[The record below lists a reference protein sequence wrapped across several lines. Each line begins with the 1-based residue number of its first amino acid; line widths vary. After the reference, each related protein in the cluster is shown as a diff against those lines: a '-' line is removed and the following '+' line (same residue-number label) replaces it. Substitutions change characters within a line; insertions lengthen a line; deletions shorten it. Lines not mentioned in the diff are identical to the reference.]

1 MEIIKTEV
9 LIIGGGGA
17 GMQAAIA
24 AREKEVDVL
33 LVSKTPLGKS
43 TCTYLSAGAFSLAAE
58 GLSKEAHLA
67 MTLQAG
73 KGINEKNLAQILVNE
88 TPQRVKDLEDFGL
101 VGEWSKGRFRCLGRA
116 TAAGAPLIKVLASE
130 TMKRGASFLPWIV
143 VMKLIQEGEKIGGA
157 LAFDYHQNKILGI
170 QSKAVI
176 LANGGGGALYM
187 RHDNP
192 VRATGDGYVLA
203 YQVGCNLRDMEF
215 VQFMPVGLAEPGKPA
230 ILAAPALADLGKVI
244 NSKGEDILE
253 KYQIK
258 EKPVAVRARDSFS
271 LAIFKEEREGQQVYL
286 DLRNLS
292 EKDWQYDSFVRE
304 QRSLLVTYFHCQE
317 KPLRILPMCHFF
329 MGGVVMNQNGATEIP
344 GLFAAGEVTGGVHG
358 ANRLGGNALGE
369 ILVFGYR
376 AGKSAGEYAR
386 NQKKWIACKDTFLEK
401 EKMLKQKLET
411 SSSGF
416 LPKLIRKQ
424 IGEILWNK
432 AGILRDKES
441 LIKAKKEL
449 EKIKKEKLPGVAIQN
464 FKEILEKIEVENALL
479 VGEMIIKTA
488 ILREES
494 RGAHYRQDF
503 PQPDDKWQGNIFLKK
518 SDEGM
523 SLQFRPLN

>member
-1 MEIIKTEV
+1 MEIIKTDV

-24 AREKEVDVL
+24 AKEKGVDVL

-67 MTLQAG
+67 LTLQAG
-73 KGINEKNLAQILVNE
+73 KGINEKNLVEILVDE
-88 TPQRVKDLEDFGL
+88 TPQRVKNLENFGL
-101 VGEWSKGRFRCLGRA
+101 VGEWSKGRFRCQGRA
-116 TAAGAPLIKVLASE
+116 TAAGAPLIKVLATE
-130 TMKRGASFLPWIV
+130 TIKRGVSFLPWIMV
-143 VMKLIQEGEKIGGA
+143 TELILEAGKIGGA
-157 LAFDYHQNKILGI
+157 IAFDYHQKKILGI

-176 LANGGGGALYM
+176 LANGGGGALYL

-203 YQVGCNLRDMEF
+203 YQAGCSLRDMEF

-253 KYQIK
+253 KYQII
-258 EKPVAVRARDSFS
+258 ERPVAVRARDSFS

-286 DLRNLS
+286 DLRYLS
-292 EKDWQYDSFVRE
+292 EHDWQYDSFVRE
-304 QRSLLVTYFHCQE
+304 QRSLLANHFHCQE

-358 ANRLGGNALGE
+358 ANRMGGNALGE

-376 AGKSAGEYAR
+376 AGKNAGEYAR
-386 NQKKWIACKDTFLEK
+386 NQIMGPVLESSLKEK
-401 EKMLKQKLET
+401 EKQLRQKLEPST
-411 SSSGF
+411 SG
-416 LPKLIRKQ
+416 LPPKLLRKK
-424 IGEILWNK
+424 IGEILWEE
-432 AGILRDKES
+432 AGILRDQES
-441 LIKAKKEL
+441 LTTAQREL
-449 EKIKKEKLPGVAIQN
+449 EKIKKEEVPKIASQTP
-464 FKEILEKIEVENALL
+464 KEILEKIEIENAIL
-479 VGEMIIKTA
+479 VSEMIISA
-488 ILREES
+488 ALMRQES
-494 RGAHYRQDF
+494 RGAHFRQDF
-503 PQPDDKWQGNIFLKK
+503 PNPHERWAGNIFQKK
-518 SDEGM
+518 SDDGM
-523 SLQFRPLN
+523 NLQFRPIK